1 MVGIQG
7 LLTVPHVVLIGGV
20 VGIVS
25 SSLRVATGLA
35 SLRWQATKGRVLA
48 RDIDDRYDKYQ
59 PALEYSYEA
68 SGAQYRG
75 HRISF
80 DFDLR
85 RNAAHAALLL
95 FHKYRPGQEITVFFD
110 PARPYR
116 SVIERGVSA
125 QLLLALAGCVSVVV
139 WVLIPL

>member
-7 LLTVPHVVLIGGV
+7 LLTVPHVVRIGGM
-20 VGIVS
+20 VGVVS

-48 RDIDDRYDKYQ
+48 RDIDDRSDKYQ
-59 PALEYSYEA
+59 PTLEYSYEA
-68 SGAQYRG
+68 NGAQYRG

-80 DFDLR
+80 DFNLR

-95 FHKYRPGQEITVFFD
+95 FHKYRPGPEITVFFA
-110 PARPYR
+110 PALHYR

-125 QLLLALAGCVSVVV
+125 ELRLRLGAGVRVVV
-139 WVLIPL
+139 WVLIP